1 MRLRGYQ
8 AVLAGALLALP
19 FSVSALIILT
29 PPPPGSG
36 GSSTP
41 PDCSQATPSVSVI
54 WPPDHAMVPVQIN
67 GITDPNGLQVTV
79 DITGIMQDEPVDA
92 RDGGHGWVD
101 GNGVGTPTAF
111 VRAERSRHGTGRI
124 YFISFT
130 ATDTDSLSCT
140 GTVEV
145 FVPRERDQ
153 GSNPVDTGKRF
164 DSTVPAVQHH
174 GHGHD
179 GGNGQDNDNDN
190 DNDNDGHH

>member
-1 MRLRGYQ
+1 MRPKGYHS
-8 AVLAGALLALP
+8 ALVGALVVLP
-19 FSVSALIILT
+19 FSVSALILK
-29 PPPPGSG
+29 PPPTGG
-36 GSSTP
+36 DGSSAP
-41 PDCSQATPSVSVI
+41 PDCSLATPSVSVI
-54 WPPDHAMVPVQIN
+54 WPPDHKMVPVQIN

-79 DITGIMQDEPVDA
+79 AVTSIMQDEPVDA
-92 RDGGHGWVD
+92 RGDGRSWVD

-130 ATDTDSLSCT
+130 ATDTSSLSCS

-145 FVPRERDQ
+145 FVPHEIDQ
-153 GSNPVDTGKRF
+153 GSNPVDTGKLF

-179 GGNGQDNDNDN
+179 
-190 DNDNDGHH
+190 DGDDQGDDHDGRH